1 MKERYYTRKWKRKIE
16 KITDPYR
23 VQNNLRIR
31 VLNLFREAILVL
43 VTLSNSSK
51 ITGKM
56 HL

>member
-1 MKERYYTRKWKRKIE
+1 MKEKYYTRKWKRKIE